1 MFEQYFNK
9 RMALLDT
16 ESAFRTLARARALEA
31 RGRSVIHM
39 EIGQPDFPTPR
50 NVAEAGRRAIGDG
63 CTGYAPT
70 PGFPELRRAIADYA
84 AKYKNVNAS
93 PDEVVVV
100 PGAKPV
106 MFFTMLMLI
115 EPGDEV
121 IYPNPSFP
129 IYESLIKYTGG
140 APVPVPLKPDDGFR
154 LDLDAFRRSV
164 TDKTKLVIL
173 NNPANPTGGVYAD
186 GDIAQI
192 ADILKGYPGVFVLS
206 DEIYDRLVYDGGV
219 TSIASMP
226 EMKDRTIILD
236 GFSKTYAMTGWRLGY
251 GIMHRELAER
261 MELLA
266 VNSFSCAAA
275 FTQMAAVEALTGPQ
289 DAVDEM
295 REAFRERRD
304 YLVGALNAIGGIRC
318 QTPGGA
324 FYVFPDIS
332 AFGLNSEAFATR
344 LLDEAG
350 VAASSGASFGR
361 FGEGFIRLSY
371 AASLENIKIAAERI
385 AAFVRTI

>member
-50 NVAEAGRRAIGDG
+50 NVAEAGRRAIEAG

-70 PGFPELRRAIADYA
+70 PGFPELRQAIADYA
-84 AKYKNVNAS
+84 AKYKNVRTS

-192 ADILKGYPGVFVLS
+192 ADILKDYPGVFVLS

-226 EMKDRTIILD
+226 EIKDRTIILD